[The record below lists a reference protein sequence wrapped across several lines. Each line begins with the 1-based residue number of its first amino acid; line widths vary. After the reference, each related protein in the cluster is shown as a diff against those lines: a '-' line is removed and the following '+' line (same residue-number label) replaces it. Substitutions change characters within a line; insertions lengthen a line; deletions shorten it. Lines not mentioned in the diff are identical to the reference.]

1 MSDGEYLTEET
12 YYYDSMTEAIQDM
25 EVIRAERGCDLAF
38 DLEPLAPEGPVRMIV
53 KVGKVYG

>member
-25 EVIRAERGCDLAF
+25 EVIRAERGCDLVF
-38 DLEPLAPEGPVRMIV
+38 DIEPLPEGPVRMIV